1 MTVILVLVK
10 IDYESRSGKRF
21 GLEADES
28 AAPAHTAFEL
38 ESILDK
44 LDSFL
49 NSKLQPRGTTSSG
62 SAPDDSAMTRIEF
75 ERM

>member
-1 MTVILVLVK
+1 VFLVLVK

-21 GLEADES
+21 GLEADERVG
-28 AAPAHTAFEL
+28 PAHTAFEL

-49 NSKLQPRGTTSSG
+49 NSKLQPRGTTSSSLTVG
-62 SAPDDSAMTRIEF
+62 DSDRD
-75 ERM
+75 